1 MYLHLKNM
9 RAIINGERG
18 IMFIQVEN
26 HEGQK
31 PKINTDQIVAII
43 EKNVYFSSNLVLEVT
58 DKSLEKLHSVTS
70 RGRNKAELNDD
81 NKDLVELFSRL
92 HKLTGGKGK
101 PIFNV
106 KRQNQL
112 KFLLDP
118 KKGNMTEEQL
128 ITAATN
134 IGKDAFLQGENEN
147 NKRYGDIDYLLRQ
160 DKASKWAEATPEK
173 KKGMF

>member
-1 MYLHLKNM
+1 
-9 RAIINGERG
+9 
-18 IMFIQVEN
+18 MFVQVKT
-26 HEGQK
+26 HADQD
-31 PKINTDQIVAII
+31 PKINVDQIVTIIGNQVHFSNGLVLDLDDASI
-43 EKNVYFSSNLVLEVT
+43 EKINNVI
-58 DKSLEKLHSVTS
+58 S
-70 RGRNKAELNDD
+70 RGKNKAEVTED
-81 NKDLVELFSRL
+81 NKDLVELFAKL
-92 HKLTGGKGK
+92 HTLTGGKGK

-118 KKGNMTEEQL
+118 KKGNMTKEQL

-134 IGKDAFLQGENEN
+134 IGKDAFLQGENESK
-147 NKRYGDIDYLLRQ
+147 KRYGDIDYLLRQ

>member
-1 MYLHLKNM
+1 
-9 RAIINGERG
+9 
-18 IMFIQVEN
+18 MFIQVEN
-26 HEGQK
+26 HKSQK
-31 PKINTDQIVAII
+31 PKINTDQIVTILGNQVHFSNGLILDLTDESI
-43 EKNVYFSSNLVLEVT
+43 EKIENVV
-58 DKSLEKLHSVTS
+58 S
-70 RGRNKAELNDD
+70 RGRKKAEVTED
-81 NKDLVELFSRL
+81 NKDLVELFGKL

-118 KKGNMTEEQL
+118 KRGNMTEEQL

-134 IGKDAFLQGENEN
+134 IGKDAFLQGDNEN

>member
-1 MYLHLKNM
+1 
-9 RAIINGERG
+9 
-18 IMFIQVEN
+18 MFIQVEN

-43 EKNVYFSSNLVLEVT
+43 EKNVHFSNGLILELT
-58 DKSLEKLHSVTS
+58 DESMKKLDTAVS
-70 RGRNKAELNDD
+70 RGKNKVELNEG
-81 NKDLVELFSRL
+81 NKDLVDLFTQL

-106 KRQNQL
+106 KRQEQL
-112 KFLLDP
+112 KLLLDP
-118 KKGNMTEEQL
+118 KRGNMTKEQL

-134 IGKDAFLQGENEN
+134 IGKNDYLQGKSEN
-147 NKRYGDIDYLLRQ
+147 NSTRYGDIDYLLRQ

>member
-1 MYLHLKNM
+1 
-9 RAIINGERG
+9 
-18 IMFIQVEN
+18 MFIYVEN

-31 PKINTDQIVAII
+31 PRINTDHIVTIMGNQVHFSNSLILDLTDESMKKI
-43 EKNVYFSSNLVLEVT
+43 ESAV
-58 DKSLEKLHSVTS
+58 S
-70 RGRNKAELNDD
+70 RGRNKAEVNDD
-81 NKDLVELFSRL
+81 NKDLVELFSKL

-112 KFLLDP
+112 KFLLDS
-118 KKGNMTEEQL
+118 KKGNMSEAQL
-128 ITAATN
+128 IMAATN
-134 IGKDAFLQGENEN
+134 IGKDAFLQGENDS

>member
-1 MYLHLKNM
+1 
-9 RAIINGERG
+9 
-18 IMFIQVEN
+18 MFIYVEN

-31 PKINTDQIVAII
+31 PRINTDQIVTILG
-43 EKNVYFSSNLVLEVT
+43 NQVHFSNGLILDIT
-58 DKSLEKLHSVTS
+58 DESVEKLDTAVS
-70 RGRNKAELNDD
+70 RGKNKAEVTED
-81 NKDLVELFSRL
+81 NKDLLDLFTEL
-92 HKLTGGKGK
+92 HVLTKGKGK

-118 KKGNMTEEQL
+118 KKGNMTKEQL
-128 ITAATN
+128 IQAATN
-134 IGKDAFLQGENEN
+134 IGKDAFLQGENDS

-160 DKASKWAEATPEK
+160 DKASRWAEATPEK